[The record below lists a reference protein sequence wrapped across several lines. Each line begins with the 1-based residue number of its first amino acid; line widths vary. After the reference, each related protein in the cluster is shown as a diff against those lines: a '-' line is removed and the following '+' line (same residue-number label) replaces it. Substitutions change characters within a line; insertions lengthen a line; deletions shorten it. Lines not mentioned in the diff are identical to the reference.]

1 MVRRCAAPYKGKG
14 ITMEFFIDSA
24 DIEAIRELCSFLP
37 IDGVTTN
44 PSILTKSG
52 KEPQQVFDELCEVLT
67 EDQKIIAQVVS
78 TDYEGIL
85 AEADQLAQIR
95 GGKNIVVKIPVT
107 REGLRAIPVVKA
119 KGISVLATG
128 IYSPDQ
134 AFWAAKAG
142 ADYLAPYVNR
152 MCNYGD
158 GVGQVIELVETLRQY
173 GMDAKVCAASFKN
186 TDQVHQLLAAGCPA
200 LTVPPEVIRAMVDH
214 PGTAIAMDEFCAHW
228 QKAYGRTTL

>member
-1 MVRRCAAPYKGKG
+1 
-14 ITMEFFIDSA
+14 MEFFIDSA
-24 DIEAIRELCSFLP
+24 DIEAIRELCDFLP

-44 PSILTKSG
+44 PTIITKSG
-52 KEPQQVFDELCEVLT
+52 KAPEQVFAELAEVLS

-78 TDYEGIL
+78 RDYEGIL
-85 AEADQLAQIR
+85 AEAERINRIR
-95 GGKNIVVKIPVT
+95 GGKNIVVKVPVT
-107 REGLRAIPVVKA
+107 REGLRAIPAVRA
-119 KGISVLATG
+119 KGICVLATG

-158 GVGQVIELVETLRQY
+158 GVGQVMELVNTLAQY

-186 TDQVHQLLAAGCPA
+186 VDQVHQLLAAGVPA
-200 LTVPPEVIRAMVDH
+200 ITVAPDVIRAMVGH
-214 PGTAIAMDEFCAHW
+214 PGTTIAMDEFSANW
-228 QKAYGRTTL
+228 KRAYGRTTL

>member
-1 MVRRCAAPYKGKG
+1 
-14 ITMEFFIDSA
+14 MEFFIDSA
-24 DIEAIRELCSFLP
+24 DIEAIRELCDFLP

-44 PSILTKSG
+44 PTIITKSG
-52 KEPQQVFDELCEVLT
+52 KEPEQVFAELAEVLT
-67 EDQKIIAQVVS
+67 EDQKIIAQVVAL
-78 TDYEGIL
+78 DYDGIISE
-85 AEADQLAQIR
+85 AEKIARIR

-107 REGLRAIPVVKA
+107 REGLRAIPAVKA

-158 GVGQVIELVETLRQY
+158 GVGQVAELIDTLAIY
-173 GMDAKVCAASFKN
+173 GFEAKVCGASFKN
-186 TDQVHQLLAAGCPA
+186 VDQVHQLLAAGIPA
-200 LTVPPEVIRAMVDH
+200 ITVAPDVIRAMVDH
-214 PGTAIAMDEFCAHW
+214 PGTAIAVDEFTSNW
-228 QKAYGRTTL
+228 EKAYGRTCL

>member
-1 MVRRCAAPYKGKG
+1 MIAYRFGKEM
-14 ITMEFFIDSA
+14 TMEFFIDSA
-24 DIEAIRELCSFLP
+24 DIEAICELCSFLP

-44 PSILTKSG
+44 PTIITKSG
-52 KEPQQVFDELCEVLT
+52 KQPEQVFARLAEVLS

-78 TDYEGIL
+78 NDYEGIL
-85 AEADQLAQIR
+85 SEAEKIASIR

-107 REGLRAIPVVKA
+107 REGLRAIPAVKA

-158 GVGQVIELVETLRQY
+158 GVGQVVELVKTLAQY
-173 GMDAKVCAASFKN
+173 GFGAKVCAASFKSV
-186 TDQVHQLLAAGCPA
+186 DQVHQLLAAGVPSI
-200 LTVPPEVIRAMVDH
+200 TVAPDVIRAMVDH
-214 PGTAIAMDEFCAHW
+214 PGTAIAMQEFTANW
-228 QKAYGRTTL
+228 NKAFGRTSL

>member
-1 MVRRCAAPYKGKG
+1 
-14 ITMEFFIDSA
+14 MEFFIDSA
-24 DIEAIRELCSFLP
+24 DIEAIRDICSYLP

-44 PSILTKSG
+44 PTIITKSG
-52 KEPQQVFDELCEVLT
+52 KEPEQVFNELCEVLT
-67 EDQKIIAQVVS
+67 EDQKIIAQVVAL
-78 TDYEGIL
+78 DYEGIL
-85 AEADQLAQIR
+85 AEADKIAQIR

-107 REGLRAIPVVKA
+107 REGLRAIPAVKA

-158 GVGQVIELVETLRQY
+158 GVGQVAELIDTLAIY
-173 GMDAKVCAASFKN
+173 GFEAKVCGASFKN
-186 TDQVHQLLAAGCPA
+186 VDQVHQLLAAGIPA
-200 LTVPPEVIRAMVDH
+200 ITVAPDVIRAMVDH
-214 PGTAIAMDEFCAHW
+214 PGTAIAVDEFTSNW
-228 QKAYGRTTL
+228 EKAYGRTTL

>member
-1 MVRRCAAPYKGKG
+1 
-14 ITMEFFIDSA
+14 MEFFIDSA
-24 DIEAIRELCSFLP
+24 DIEAIRDICSYLP

-44 PSILTKSG
+44 PTIITKSG
-52 KEPQQVFDELCEVLT
+52 KEPEQVFNELCEVLT
-67 EDQKIIAQVVS
+67 EDQKIIAQVVAL
-78 TDYEGIL
+78 DYEGIL
-85 AEADQLAQIR
+85 AEADKIAQIR

-107 REGLRAIPVVKA
+107 REGLRAIPAVKA

-158 GVGQVIELVETLRQY
+158 GVGQVAELIDTLAIY
-173 GMDAKVCAASFKN
+173 GFEAKVCGASFKN
-186 TDQVHQLLAAGCPA
+186 VDQVHQLLAAGIPA
-200 LTVPPEVIRAMVDH
+200 ITVAPDVIRAMVDH
-214 PGTAIAMDEFCAHW
+214 PGTSIAVDEFTSNW
-228 QKAYGRTTL
+228 EKAYGRTCL

>member
-1 MVRRCAAPYKGKG
+1 
-14 ITMEFFIDSA
+14 MEFFIDTA

-44 PSILTKSG
+44 PTIITKSG
-52 KEPQQVFDELCEVLT
+52 KAPEQVFAELEEVLD
-67 EDQKIIAQVVS
+67 EDQKIIAQVVA

-85 AEADQLAQIR
+85 AESRKIASLR
-95 GGKNIVVKIPVT
+95 GGKNVVVKIPVS
-107 REGLRAIPVVKA
+107 REGLRAIPAVKSE
-119 KGISVLATG
+119 GICVLATG

-158 GVGQVIELVETLRQY
+158 GVSQVIELVDTLATY
-173 GMDAKVCAASFKN
+173 GFDAKVCAASFKN
-186 TDQVHQLLAAGCPA
+186 VDQVHQLLAAGTPA
-200 LTVPPEVIRAMVDH
+200 VTVAPDVIRAMVDH
-214 PGTAIAMDEFCAHW
+214 PGTAIAVDEFTSNW
-228 QKAYGRTTL
+228 RKTYGRSTLEA

>member
-1 MVRRCAAPYKGKG
+1 
-14 ITMEFFIDSA
+14 MEFFIDSA

-44 PSILTKSG
+44 PTIITKSG
-52 KEPQQVFDELCEVLT
+52 KAPEQVFSELCEVLR

-78 TDYEGIL
+78 LDYEGIL
-85 AEADQLAQIR
+85 AEAEKIAAIR
-95 GGKNIVVKIPVT
+95 DGKNVVVKIPVT
-107 REGLRAIPVVKA
+107 TEGLRAIPTVKA

-128 IYSPDQ
+128 IYAAPQ

-158 GVGQVIELVETLRQY
+158 GVGQVAELVKTLAQY
-173 GMDAKVCAASFKN
+173 GMEAKVCAASFKN
-186 TDQVHQLLAAGCPA
+186 VDQVWRLLAAGCPA
-200 LTVPPEVIRAMVDH
+200 VTVAPDVIRAMVAH
-214 PGTAIAMDEFCAHW
+214 PGTALAMEEFTANW
-228 QKAYGRTTL
+228 QKAYGKTSL

>member
-1 MVRRCAAPYKGKG
+1 
-14 ITMEFFIDSA
+14 MEFFIDSA
-24 DIEAIRELCSFLP
+24 DIEAIRDICSYLP

-44 PSILTKSG
+44 PTIITKSG
-52 KEPQQVFDELCEVLT
+52 KEPERVFNELCEVLT
-67 EDQKIIAQVVS
+67 EDQKIIAQVVAL
-78 TDYEGIL
+78 DYEGIL
-85 AEADQLAQIR
+85 AEADKIAQIR

-107 REGLRAIPVVKA
+107 REGLRAIPAVKA

-158 GVGQVIELVETLRQY
+158 GVGQVAELIDTLAIY
-173 GMDAKVCAASFKN
+173 GFEAKVCGASFKN
-186 TDQVHQLLAAGCPA
+186 VDQVHQLLAAGIPA
-200 LTVPPEVIRAMVDH
+200 ITVAPDVIRAMVDH
-214 PGTAIAMDEFCAHW
+214 PGTAIAVDEFTSNW
-228 QKAYGRTTL
+228 EKAYGRTCL

>member
-1 MVRRCAAPYKGKG
+1 
-14 ITMEFFIDSA
+14 MEFFIDSA
-24 DIEAIRELCSFLP
+24 DIEAIRELCAFLP

-44 PSILTKSG
+44 PTIITKSG
-52 KEPQQVFDELCEVLT
+52 KAPEQVFAELAEVLT

-78 TDYEGIL
+78 ADYDGII
-85 AEADQLAQIR
+85 AEAQRIAAIR

-107 REGLRAIPVVKA
+107 REGLRAIPAVKA
-119 KGISVLATG
+119 LGISVLATG

-158 GVGQVIELVETLRQY
+158 GVGQVIELIETLRAY
-173 GMDAKVCAASFKN
+173 GMEAKVCAASFKN
-186 TDQVHQLLAAGCPA
+186 VDQVHQLLAAGVPSI
-200 LTVPPEVIRAMVDH
+200 TVNPDTIRDMVDH
-214 PGTAIAMDEFCAHW
+214 PGTAIAMDEFTANW
-228 QKAYGRTTL
+228 EKAYGRTTL

>member
-1 MVRRCAAPYKGKG
+1 
-14 ITMEFFIDSA
+14 MEFFIDSA
-24 DIEAIRELCSFLP
+24 DIEAIRELCGYLP

-44 PSILTKSG
+44 PTIITKSG
-52 KEPQQVFDELCEVLT
+52 KEPEQVFAELAEVLG

-78 TDYEGIL
+78 LDYEGII
-85 AEADQLAQIR
+85 AEAEKIAQIR
-95 GGKNIVVKIPVT
+95 GGKNVVVKIPVT
-107 REGLRAIPVVKA
+107 REGLRAIPAVKA
-119 KGISVLATG
+119 KGICVLATG

-158 GVGQVIELVETLRQY
+158 GVGQVMELVNTLAQY

-186 TDQVHQLLAAGCPA
+186 VDQVHQLLAAGVPA
-200 LTVPPEVIRAMVDH
+200 ITVAPDVIRAMVAH
-214 PGTAIAMDEFCAHW
+214 PGTAIAMEEFTANW
-228 QKAYGRTTL
+228 EKAYGRTCL

>member
-1 MVRRCAAPYKGKG
+1 
-14 ITMEFFIDSA
+14 MEFFIDSA
-24 DIEAIRELCSFLP
+24 DIEAIRELCDFLP

-44 PSILTKSG
+44 PTIITKSG
-52 KEPQQVFDELCEVLT
+52 KAPEQVFAELAEVLS

-78 TDYEGIL
+78 RDYEGIL
-85 AEADQLAQIR
+85 AEAERINRIR

-107 REGLRAIPVVKA
+107 REGLRAIPAVRA
-119 KGISVLATG
+119 KGICVLATG

-158 GVGQVIELVETLRQY
+158 GVGQVMELVDTLAQY

-186 TDQVHQLLAAGCPA
+186 VDQVHQLLAAGVPA
-200 LTVPPEVIRAMVDH
+200 ITVAPDVIRAMVGH
-214 PGTAIAMDEFCAHW
+214 PGTAIAMDEFCGNW
-228 QKAYGRTTL
+228 ERAYGRTTL

>member
-1 MVRRCAAPYKGKG
+1 
-14 ITMEFFIDSA
+14 MEFFIDSA
-24 DIEAIRELCSFLP
+24 DIEAIRELVAFLP

-44 PSILTKSG
+44 PTILTKSG
-52 KEPQQVFDELCEVLT
+52 KDPEQVFAELCETLT

-78 TDYEGIL
+78 PDYDSIL
-85 AEADQLAQIR
+85 AEARKIASIR
-95 GGKNIVVKIPVT
+95 SGKNIVVKIPVT
-107 REGLRAIPVVKA
+107 HEGLRAIPAAKA
-119 KGISVLATG
+119 MGINVLATG

-158 GVGQVIELVETLRQY
+158 GVGQVIELVQTLAQY
-173 GMDAKVCAASFKN
+173 GLAAKVCAASFKN
-186 TDQVHQLLAAGCPA
+186 VDQVHQLLAAGVPA
-200 LTVPPEVIRAMVDH
+200 ITVNPDTIRDMVDH
-214 PGTAIAMDEFCAHW
+214 PGTAIAMDEFCANW

>member
-1 MVRRCAAPYKGKG
+1 
-14 ITMEFFIDSA
+14 MEFFIDSA
-24 DIEAIRELCSFLP
+24 DIEAIRELVAFLP

-44 PSILTKSG
+44 PTILTKSG
-52 KEPQQVFDELCEVLT
+52 KDPEQVFAELCETLT

-78 TDYEGIL
+78 PDYDSIL
-85 AEADQLAQIR
+85 AEARKIASIR
-95 GGKNIVVKIPVT
+95 SGKNIVVKIPVT
-107 REGLRAIPVVKA
+107 HEGLRAIPAVKA
-119 KGISVLATG
+119 MGIKVLATG

-158 GVGQVIELVETLRQY
+158 GVGQVIELVQTLAQY
-173 GMDAKVCAASFKN
+173 GIAAKVCAASFKN
-186 TDQVHQLLAAGCPA
+186 VDQVHQLLAAGVPA
-200 LTVPPEVIRAMVDH
+200 ITVNPDTIRDMVDH
-214 PGTAIAMDEFCAHW
+214 PGTAIAMDEFCANW

>member
-1 MVRRCAAPYKGKG
+1 
-14 ITMEFFIDSA
+14 MEFFIDTA
-24 DIEAIRELCSFLP
+24 DIEAIRELCSFFFFFV
-37 IDGVTTN
+37 VTTN
-44 PSILTKSG
+44 PTIITKSG
-52 KEPQQVFDELCEVLT
+52 KAPEQVFAELCEVLT
-67 EDQKIIAQVVS
+67 EDQKIIAQVVA

-85 AEADQLAQIR
+85 AEADKIASIR

-158 GVGQVIELVETLRQY
+158 GVGQVMELVQTLAQY
-173 GMDAKVCAASFKN
+173 GMEAKVCAASFKN
-186 TDQVHQLLAAGCPA
+186 VDQVHQLLAAGVPA
-200 LTVPPEVIRAMVDH
+200 ITVAPEVIRDMVGH
-214 PGTAIAMDEFCAHW
+214 PGTAIAVDEFTANW
-228 QKAYGRTTL
+228 EKAYGRTTLE